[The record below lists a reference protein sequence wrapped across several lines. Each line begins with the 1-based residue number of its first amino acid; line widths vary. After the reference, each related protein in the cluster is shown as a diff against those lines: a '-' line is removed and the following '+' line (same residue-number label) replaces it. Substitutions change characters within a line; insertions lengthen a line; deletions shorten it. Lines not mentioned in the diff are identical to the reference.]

1 MRKNRVIEQNRC
13 YHLVSRLAHRAFF
26 LDDEEKDR
34 VVALM
39 RRVEVGVQ
47 AIMSYY
53 INKRRTAMK
62 RVMMAVCMVAL
73 TGCKTGMFAPR
84 TGELFQTTR
93 MCPGPGLYIYTAPLM
108 VWVWGVQKRGGEWTI
123 PIGIVGIPIAA
134 AGFVVDECVVSPLV
148 DLVCLPYDLCQP
160 YHGCYLR
167 IVDEDGRPVQG
178 AKIHGHFDLV
188 GKAFSG
194 TTDAAGEFK
203 INRLHDVKGYF
214 WASCDNHASWYQ
226 GRDFDVA
233 NAKAESDGKIVFQ
246 YALSKM
252 NPGGWKAKKD
262 ISREEVLKLLP
273 GKWSVDHESRVW
285 LQHGFNCRY
294 ANDCNRHCL
303 TLEASGKVDSHVP
316 QEYEFYFGAR
326 NHSDWNAGI
335 YSAWR
340 LQGKDDVDEAK
351 ARRNHER
358 LPSGWLWRVH
368 LSDGPKNTSCSDSYY
383 LGEDEKGL
391 YLSPGPFSEWDSLS
405 EKLSLKY
412 RKVKE

>member
-1 MRKNRVIEQNRC
+1 MKKQTKAIFV
-13 YHLVSRLAHRAFF
+13 LSLA
-26 LDDEEKDR
+26 L
-34 VVALM
+34 
-39 RRVEVGVQ
+39 
-47 AIMSYY
+47 
-53 INKRRTAMK
+53 
-62 RVMMAVCMVAL
+62 MVAL

-84 TGELFQTTR
+84 TGQLFQTTR
-93 MCPGPGLYIYTAPLM
+93 MCPGPGSFVYTTPLM
-108 VWVWGVQKRGGEWTI
+108 MGVWGVQKRGGEWTI

-160 YHGCYLR
+160 KRNFYIR
-167 IVDEDGRPVQG
+167 VVDEFDQPVPG
-178 AKIHGHFDLV
+178 AKVSGHIK
-188 GKAFSG
+188 KADYYWMDAEKFSK
-194 TTDAAGEFK
+194 TTDAAGEISLDGTF
-203 INRLHDVKGYF
+203 LVEGHCWV
-214 WASCDNHASWYQ
+214 SCPDYASWWNNKKFKTAEVKPGPDERIVIQ
-226 GRDFDVA
+226 FVLP
-233 NAKAESDGKIVFQ
+233 KA
-246 YALSKM
+246 

-273 GKWSVDHESRVW
+273 GKWSADHESRVW

-294 ANDCNRHCL
+294 ANDRNRHCL

-316 QEYEFYFGAR
+316 HGYKFYFGAR

-368 LSDGPKNTSCSDSYY
+368 LSDGSKNTICPDSYY

-391 YLSPGPFSEWDSLS
+391 FLSPGPFSEWDSLS